1 MRSGWASLLVVAGS
15 AGTAAVHA
23 QTVTELGLHALMTTA
38 EPTLAVGGLYAAVR
52 PSQRLRVALTT
63 GAGIA
68 RGDAA
73 ARGELLGHFL
83 LNPSASGGVGA
94 YAGGGV
100 AGVVGAKDEGYV
112 VLLIGVEARPGRA
125 SGWAL
130 EAGIGGGLR
139 IAAGYRW
146 RRHPRPHRRKRNR
159 PGKARAVP
167 RRATCGNQTP
177 TESALSWVTGSP
189 RRWTGWQ

>member
-1 MRSGWASLLVVAGS
+1 MRSGWASLLAVAGS
-15 AGTAAVHA
+15 AWTVHA
-23 QTVTELGLHALMTTA
+23 QTVTELGVHTLMTTA
-38 EPTLAVGGLYAAVR
+38 APTLAVGGLYAAVR
-52 PSQRLRVALTT
+52 PSQRLRVALTI
-63 GAGIA
+63 GAGTA

-83 LNPSASGGVGA
+83 LNPSAVGGVGA
-94 YAGGGV
+94 YTGGGI

-112 VLLIGVEARPGRA
+112 VLLIGVEARPART

-139 IAAGYRW
+139 IAVGYRW
-146 RRHPRPHRRKRNR
+146 RRHPRPHRQKRNR

-177 TESALSWVTGSP
+177 TESALNWVTGSP
-189 RRWTGWQ
+189 RRCTGWQ

>member
-1 MRSGWASLLVVAGS
+1 MRSGWASLLAVAGS
-15 AGTAAVHA
+15 AWTVHA
-23 QTVTELGLHALMTTA
+23 QTVAEQGLHAVVTTA
-38 EPTLAVGGLYAAVR
+38 APTLAVGGIYVAVR
-52 PSQRLRVALTT
+52 PSQRLRVALTA

-83 LNPSASGGVGA
+83 LNPSAVGGVGA

-125 SGWAL
+125 SGWAF

-146 RRHPRPHRRKRNR
+146 RRHPRPHRQKRNR

-167 RRATCGNQTP
+167 RRGDVR
-177 TESALSWVTGSP
+177 ESDP
-189 RRWTGWQ
+189 D